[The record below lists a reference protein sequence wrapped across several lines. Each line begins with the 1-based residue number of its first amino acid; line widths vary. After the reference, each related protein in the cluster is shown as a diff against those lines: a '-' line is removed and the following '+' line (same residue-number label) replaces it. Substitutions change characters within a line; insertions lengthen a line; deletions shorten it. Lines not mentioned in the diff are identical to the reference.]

1 MKIILI
7 SFGLLRLIALYLEFF
22 SSTGVLV
29 FNKLSTSIVIGLI
42 KAKMSSYFEK
52 SLNPFFNKI
61 LVILRLLQQVFG

>member
-7 SFGLLRLIALYLEFF
+7 PFGLLRLIALFLEFF

-42 KAKMSSYFEK
+42 KAKMSSYLEK
-52 SLNPFFNKI
+52 SLNPFFKKI
-61 LVILRLLQQVFG
+61 LVILGLLQQVFG

>member
-7 SFGLLRLIALYLEFF
+7 PFGLLRLIALYLEFF

-42 KAKMSSYFEK
+42 KAKMSLYLEK